1 MMSQPTLYEI
11 RHSASHVLAQAVL
24 ALFPDAKL
32 GIGPAIDDG
41 FYYDFD
47 LSRTLT
53 PDDLIDL
60 EQKMAAILAED
71 QVFSTYV
78 LDRAQ
83 TEAVIADSEQPY
95 KLEIIRDLDL
105 GDYSFYKNG
114 SFVDLCRGPHVAS
127 TRQIGAIK
135 LLRVSGAYWRG
146 SEKNKM
152 LQRIYGTAFHTQG
165 ELDAYLIRIE
175 EAGKRDHRLLGKELD
190 LFSIQDD
197 VGPGLI
203 LWHPK
208 GARVRSIIEDYWRKS
223 HFRAGYELLYTPHV
237 GKSQLWETSGHL
249 SFYNEN
255 MYAKMDVDDQD
266 YYVKPMN
273 CPFHVMIYNNRH
285 WSYRDMPL
293 RFAELGT
300 VYRYERT
307 GVLHGLMRVRGFTQD
322 DAHIVC
328 TPDQVEEEI
337 SKVLTLCFA
346 TLNDF
351 GFEKVKVFLSTRP
364 KEKYV
369 GDLDRWAASET
380 ALRNAI
386 VAAGLPFEV
395 DEGGGAFYG
404 PKIDVKI
411 EDAIGREWQC
421 STVQFD
427 FNLPERFDMTYV
439 GADGQKHRPYMIH
452 RALLGSIERFFGI
465 LIEHYEGKFP
475 TWLAPV
481 QVKLLSVNK
490 EMVEY
495 CKSVASELLAQDIRV
510 VTDSSDE
517 KIGYKIRQGLN
528 ERVPYLA
535 VIGKREAEAGTLS
548 VRGRQGDLGALSVAD
563 FISLIRGE
571 SSPGVIPS

>member
-1 MMSQPTLYEI
+1 MISQPTLYEI

-53 PDDLIDL
+53 PDDLIAL

-95 KLEIIRDLDL
+95 KLEIVRDLDL

-127 TRQIGAIK
+127 TRQIGAVK

-548 VRGRQGDLGALSVAD
+548 VRGRQGDLGALTVAD
-563 FISLIRGE
+563 LISLIRGE
-571 SSPGVIPS
+571 SKA

>member
-53 PDDLIDL
+53 PDDLIAL

-83 TEAVIADSEQPY
+83 TEAVIADSEQSY
-95 KLEIIRDLDL
+95 KLEIVRDLDL

-548 VRGRQGDLGALSVAD
+548 VRGRQGDLGALAVAD

-571 SSPGVIPS
+571 STPGGTPS

>member
-1 MMSQPTLYEI
+1 MISQPTLYEI

-53 PDDLIDL
+53 PDDLIAL

-548 VRGRQGDLGALSVAD
+548 VRGRQGDLGALTVAD
-563 FISLIRGE
+563 LISLIRGE
-571 SSPGVIPS
+571 SKA

>member
-1 MMSQPTLYEI
+1 MAPTLFEI

-47 LSRTLT
+47 LSRSLT
-53 PDDLIDL
+53 PDDLIEL
-60 EQKMAAILAED
+60 EQKMREIIRED
-71 QVFSTYV
+71 QAFSTYS
-78 LDRAQ
+78 LDRGETDETLRTQ
-83 TEAVIADSEQPY
+83 DQPY
-95 KLEIIRDLDL
+95 KLEIVRDLDL
-105 GDYSFYKNG
+105 PDYSFYENG
-114 SFVDLCRGPHVAS
+114 PFVDLCRGPHVSS
-127 TRQIGAIK
+127 TSEIGVVK

-152 LQRIYGTAFHTQG
+152 LQRIYGTAFHTQS
-165 ELDAYLIRIE
+165 ELDAYLHRLE
-175 EAGKRDHRLLGKELD
+175 EAAKRDHRLLGKELE
-190 LFSIQDD
+190 LFSIQEDI
-197 VGPGLI
+197 GPGLI

-208 GARVRSIIEDYWRKS
+208 GARVRSIIEDYWRKV
-223 HFRAGYELLYTPHV
+223 HFRAGYELLVTPHV
-237 GKSQLWETSGHL
+237 GRSNLWETSGHL
-249 SFYNEN
+249 SFYREG
-255 MYAKMDVDDQD
+255 MYAKMSVDEQE

-273 CPFHVMIYNNRH
+273 CPFHVMVYNDRH
-285 WSYRDMPL
+285 WSYRDMPQ
-293 RFAELGT
+293 RYAELGT
-300 VYRYERT
+300 VYRYERS

-322 DAHIVC
+322 DAHIIC
-328 TPDQVEEEI
+328 TAEQVEDEI
-337 SKVLTLCFA
+337 SKVLTLCFKML
-346 TLNDF
+346 TDF
-351 GFEKVKVFLSTRP
+351 GFDKVKVFLSTRP
-364 KEKYV
+364 EEKYV
-369 GDLDRWAASET
+369 GDLDRWAQSEN

-386 VAAGLPFEV
+386 IAAGLPFEV

-427 FNLPERFDMTYV
+427 FNLPERFDMTYI
-439 GADGQKHRPYMIH
+439 GPDGQKHRPYMIH

-481 QVKLLSVNK
+481 QLKLLCVNQDV
-490 EMVEY
+490 VEY
-495 CKSVASELLAQDIRV
+495 CKQVQADLMAQDIRV
-510 VTDSSDE
+510 SLDVSNE

-535 VIGKREAEAGTLS
+535 VVGKREAEAGTLS
-548 VRGRQGDLGALSVAD
+548 VRGRQGDLGLLSVAD
-563 FISLIRGE
+563 ITQIIQAENR
-571 SSPGVIPS
+571 

>member
-1 MMSQPTLYEI
+1 MISQPTLYEI

-53 PDDLIDL
+53 PDDLIAL

-548 VRGRQGDLGALSVAD
+548 VRGRQGNLGALTVAD

-571 SSPGVIPS
+571 SKA